1 MHKLEFVS
9 AVGAEDEFELKKD
22 RIDVTIREE
31 KVFVEKIV
39 IVLQTDLRELG
50 RIPGQVRT
58 DPRARLPLEVIGEPG
73 ILHVEIIAANS
84 GDPSFFESPKNL
96 RIKSPI
102 VKRFRDRKRFVHT
115 APCFK
120 TAIHELGLPF
130 HEWEAAFGI
139 RAFPFV
145 EKIGAVNLRS

>member
-1 MHKLEFVS
+1 MGSVCAENEFK
-9 AVGAEDEFELKKD
+9 LKKD
-22 RIDVTIREE
+22 RINVTIGEE

-58 DPRARLPLEVIGEPG
+58 DPRARLPFEVIGEPG
-73 ILHVEIIAANS
+73 IFHVQIIATNP
-84 GDPSFFESPKNL
+84 GNPSFFESPKNL
-96 RIKSPI
+96 LITSPI
-102 VKRFRDRKRFVHT
+102 VKRLRDRKRFVHA

-130 HEWEAAFGI
+130 HEREAAFGI